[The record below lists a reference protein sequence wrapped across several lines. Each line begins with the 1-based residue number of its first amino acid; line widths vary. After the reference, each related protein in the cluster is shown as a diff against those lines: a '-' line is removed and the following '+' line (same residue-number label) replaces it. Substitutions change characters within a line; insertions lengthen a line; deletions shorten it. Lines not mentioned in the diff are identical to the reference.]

1 MSINKIQFQKGLSI
15 FDFMKLY
22 GTEDQCHI
30 VLKQAR
36 WPNGFQCEECG
47 HLGYCYIKSRKL
59 YQCNSC
65 KHQTT
70 IIRNTVFHNT
80 NLPLT
85 KWFLSMFLISQSKN
99 GISSLELG
107 RQVDVSYKT
116 AWKIKH
122 KLMQVMME
130 RDQGKKLSGIIEAD
144 DAYLGGKKNG
154 GKRGRGSENKQP
166 FIAAVSTTD
175 DNRPIFIKLSTVPT
189 FDKKSVVSWS
199 KKNLQSGSTI
209 YTDGLLAFLSLTGTG
224 LNHNR
229 IVIGKKAKSTD
240 NPRFNWVN
248 TVLGNLKNAIKGTY
262 HSNGYESRYL
272 SEFQYRFNRRFD
284 LKTIFKRLL
293 FAAVQTPP
301 LQGRL
306 LKMAANCT

>member
-301 LQGRL
+301 LQGKL
-306 LKMAANCT
+306 LKMAASCT